1 MCVCVC
7 VCVCVFAGYWEVNGF
22 GLLSVY
28 KSDLLA
34 AGGMNTREFTDRWGG
49 EDWELLDR
57 LGFSNLGTEAACGSG
72 GRAGCLVT
80 GKVAG

>member
-1 MCVCVC
+1 M
-7 VCVCVFAGYWEVNGF
+7 NGF

-57 LGFSNLGTEAACGSG
+57 LGFLTCKP
-72 GRAGCLVT
+72 RRH
-80 GKVAG
+80 VAQEVERVDW